1 MSRSRLEQET
11 IILFNEAEDIA
22 EIYTHKKSWITKL
35 DKMCEEFPEFV
46 KPKLKDD
53 YSKTYYIDKKLIS
66 IRQPKIYSQ
75 EAKRKLAKMASNLK
89 KRTRKS
95 DNQKSTV

>member
-53 YSKTYYIDKKLIS
+53 YSKTYYVPKKLIS
-66 IRQPKIYSQ
+66 IRKPIVLTDCQKK
-75 EAKRKLAKMASNLK
+75 ERAKRIKNAN
-89 KRTRKS
+89 
-95 DNQKSTV
+95 